1 MTGEAR
7 RGMKLQWSVLRSL
20 YLRIDELHR
29 FVYGLRHPSE
39 ERAVPH
45 EAGMPSCVVAG
56 ERFNYRLGNV
66 EGNADRLHRI
76 PHQSDKLKRNSHL
89 KDGWWVIEAR
99 IEILSIVLI
108 HPPLNTCRPAGR

>member
-1 MTGEAR
+1 
-7 RGMKLQWSVLRSL
+7 
-20 YLRIDELHR
+20 
-29 FVYGLRHPSE
+29 
-39 ERAVPH
+39 
-45 EAGMPSCVVAG
+45 MPSCVVAG